1 MSERYDNDY
10 IDPKFEQPWIQSGT
24 SLEEN
29 ILLEREGIIKVRKVI
44 ENFVAEMARRR
55 KGWKAEYD
63 HLRQEF
69 TNTTRDPLILS
80 PFRRKRFHRYKNLKR
95 ILGDLPKRQTFATRD
110 VHRKTHGCLAGTFK
124 VRDDLEPDLA
134 KGLFGTAGATYDA
147 VIRFSSGNPKG
158 LKDYAPDA
166 RGMAV
171 KLLPQGTLPHDD
183 NPKAIVKQWLADHQG
198 QQIDPVKINRQGL
211 LDVVTINFPVFF
223 VNRPPVYKK
232 VNEFFLNITNNED
245 ARLEHKLSDLIA
257 VFFRGMNKWERELA
271 LNVNGSI
278 IYNPLYQKYYSMAP
292 SRLGERSD
300 PDRTAVKYLWEPCV
314 GERYDELI
322 RINNPP
328 WADLHEYAHPLL
340 GPIEKLRNS
349 IPPEVKKNRNHLR
362 MMVAQSLDP
371 RAFEQDSTRP
381 PVCFELKVQ
390 KYIDD
395 TQTPIEDTTMIWLES
410 EAQRKQWRSKH
421 KMPKGERKAVN
432 SREIAT
438 FRTIGTLTLSPL
450 PMIEIEPAQAEDV
463 ILQTRNHRYCEDL
476 SFNPW
481 NNVRAAHRPLG
492 IVQRMK
498 REVYAG
504 SRHTRF
510 QENQIPDVFPR

>member
-1 MSERYDNDY
+1 MSERYDDDY
-10 IDPKFEQPWIQSGT
+10 IDPKFEQPWIPKET
-24 SLEEN
+24 SVAEKIWVEKEE
-29 ILLEREGIIKVRKVI
+29 IIKVRKVI

-55 KGWKAEYD
+55 KDWKAEYD
-63 HLRQEF
+63 ELQQEF
-69 TNTTRDPLILS
+69 ENTIRS
-80 PFRRKRFHRYKNLKR
+80 PSFLALFRRKRFRRYKNLKR

-110 VHRKTHGCLAGTFK
+110 VHRKTHGCLAGTFT
-124 VRDDLEPDLA
+124 VRDDLESDLA
-134 KGLFGTAGATYDA
+134 KGLFQPGITYDA
-147 VIRFSSGNPKG
+147 VIRFSSGNPKAQ
-158 LKDYAPDA
+158 KDYDPDA

-183 NPKAIVKQWLADHQG
+183 NPNAIVRQWLADYQG
-198 QQIDPVKINRQGL
+198 QQINPVEINRQGL

-223 VNRPPVYKK
+223 VNSPPVYKK

-245 ARLEHKLSDLIA
+245 ALLEHKLSDLVA
-257 VFFRGMNKWERELA
+257 VFFRGMNRWERELA

-292 SRLGERSD
+292 SRLGEKSD
-300 PDRTAVKYLWEPCV
+300 PDRTAVKYLWEPCR
-314 GERYDELI
+314 GEGYDELVE
-322 RINNPP
+322 INNPP

-349 IPPEVKKNRNHLR
+349 IPTELKKNRNHLR
-362 MMVAQSLDP
+362 MMVAESLNP
-371 RAFEQDSTRP
+371 RAFERDSTRP

-390 KYIDD
+390 KYIDK
-395 TQTPIEDTTMIWLES
+395 TQTPIEDTTVIWLES
-410 EAQRKQWRSKH
+410 EAQRKQWRHKR
-421 KMPKGERKAVN
+421 KMPKGERKAIK

-438 FRTIGTLTLSPL
+438 FRAIGTLTISPL
-450 PMIEIEPAQAEDV
+450 PMIEIEPTQGEDEF
-463 ILQTRNHRYCEDL
+463 LQTRNHRHCEDL

-481 NNVRAAHRPLG
+481 NNVQEAHRPLG

-510 QENQIPDVFPR
+510 EENQIPDAFPH